1 MTDQCPQ
8 RPTEPGPDFQ
18 TDPHP
23 RQPDPHVQPHPGQVP
38 QGPAAHWQAQQPPV
52 PPQQWQAQPPPHGYG
67 MPPQP
72 SPYATGPKRPGVAT
86 AAGVL
91 GIVGGGLGFFV
102 FLGTFAALAAIQ
114 DRVDAG
120 YYGNLS
126 VVMSILGNVQP
137 FGVLATTV
145 ALLAAGITF
154 LKKNGYTVL
163 LVAACAQAIL
173 TVLGLVINFIDLNL
187 SGAMRVDPSGTMGGF
202 LVGITFRGVVGLAL
216 AGTIISL
223 LSRPEAKQW
232 GKRTS

>member
-1 MTDQCPQ
+1 
-8 RPTEPGPDFQ
+8 
-18 TDPHP
+18 
-23 RQPDPHVQPHPGQVP
+23 
-38 QGPAAHWQAQQPPV
+38 
-52 PPQQWQAQPPPHGYG
+52 

-145 ALLAAGITF
+145 ALLVAGITF

-173 TVLGLVINFIDLNL
+173 AVLGLVINFIDLNL